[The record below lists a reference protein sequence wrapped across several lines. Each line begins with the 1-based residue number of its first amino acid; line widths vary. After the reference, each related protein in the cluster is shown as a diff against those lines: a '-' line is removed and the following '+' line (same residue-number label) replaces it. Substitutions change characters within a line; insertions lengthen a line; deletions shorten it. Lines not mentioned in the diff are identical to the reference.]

1 MNAKKYI
8 CLAGLIVPLSM
19 QAQVRMVC
27 DFETA
32 DSYKKVGVY
41 DTWADSPF
49 RTGRLNG
56 NAKVVS
62 NHLNGIDALL
72 GRAPN
77 TSSKILGV
85 QRSRFGSNTF
95 GALVELN
102 EPLALKKQTQYVHV
116 MMHSPKASKVM
127 LIGLGSRTDRA
138 QQPKTTEQFWSV
150 PSSQLEA
157 DKWCDIVFPV
167 SGADGINIY
176 SLLVVIDRDSPH
188 AMSEDY
194 AAYIDDIVLSTSSE
208 PFFSST
214 PYPINYETSAKIT
227 HSERYT
233 TGVSFKGSDG
243 KAQSIAVSQQTDKL
257 LYHDKMDE
265 TILAK
270 PGETLTPTVSFSG
283 SWMAGYVYI
292 DKDND
297 GAFNVTYDD
306 SSITDMG
313 DLMSY
318 SLFKGMTSTGVTVA
332 GTQSPSAN
340 APAFTIPEEQ
350 KPGFYR
356 IRYKL
361 DWDNVDPGGNTT
373 AANPITGNGGIIVD
387 ARINIH
393 ADNVNL
399 SRATEENGGGLN
411 GDILLANGDA
421 VTGKTTPFNKAFAIK
436 AVPATGFEFDYV
448 KIRHGYNLEGTDEL
462 YGNKQWEEVTVKAS
476 EFTNGQYTVPASM
489 VDGDLRFVPFFKS
502 VSAISAAEAKDNGIS
517 FHTESGRLIVSAESA
532 QNLSIVDATGNA
544 VFSGKVEGTRT
555 IMLHSG
561 VYVANGKKM
570 LVP

>member
-8 CLAGLIVPLSM
+8 CLAGIMIPMAM
-19 QAQVRMVC
+19 QAQNQTIC

-32 DSYKKVGVY
+32 DSYKKVSVY

-49 RTGRLNG
+49 RTGRLKG
-56 NAKVVS
+56 NAKVVN
-62 NHLNGIDALL
+62 NHLNDTDITL
-72 GRAPN
+72 GYAPN

-95 GALVELN
+95 GALVELK
-102 EPLALKKQTQYVHV
+102 EPLALKKQTQYVHIK
-116 MMHSPKASKVM
+116 MYAPKSSKVM
-127 LIGLGSRTDRA
+127 LIGLGNRTDRTH
-138 QQPKTTEQFWSV
+138 QPKTTEQFWSV
-150 PSSQLEA
+150 PRNQVEA
-157 DKWCDIVFPV
+157 NKWCDIVFPI
-167 SGADGINIY
+167 SGANGINIY
-176 SLLVVIDRDSPH
+176 SLLVVVDRESPH
-188 AMSEDY
+188 ALSADY
-194 AAYIDDIVLSTSSE
+194 AAYIDDIILSTSSD

-214 PYPINYETSAKIT
+214 PYPINYETSTKIT
-227 HSERYT
+227 HAERYT
-233 TGVSFKGSDG
+233 TGITFKGSEG
-243 KAQSIAVSQQTDKL
+243 TQNIAVNQKTDKL
-257 LYHDKMDE
+257 LYHDKMAT

-270 PGETLTPTVSFSG
+270 PGETLTPTANFNG

-292 DKDND
+292 DKGND
-297 GAFNVTYDD
+297 GAFNVTYNDN
-306 SSITDMG
+306 SITDMG

-318 SLFKGMTSTGVTVA
+318 SLFKGKTSTGATVA

-421 VTGKTTPFNKAFAIK
+421 VTGKTTPFNKAFAVK
-436 AVPATGFEFDYV
+436 AVPAPGFEFDYV
-448 KIRHGYNLEGTDEL
+448 KIRHGYNLEGVNEL
-462 YGNKQWEEVTVKAS
+462 YGNKQWEEVRVNAS
-476 EFTNGQYTVPASM
+476 QFTNGEYTIPASM

-502 VSAISAAEAKDNGIS
+502 VTAISGTEAKDNGVS
-517 FHTESGRLIVSAESA
+517 FRTEPGKLIVSTESA
-532 QNLSIVDATGNA
+532 QSLNIVDTAGSA
-544 VFSGKVEGTRT
+544 VFSGTVEGTHT
-555 IMLHSG
+555 IMLHAD
-561 VYVANGKKM
+561 VYVANGKKL

>member
-8 CLAGLIVPLSM
+8 CLAGIMIPMAM
-19 QAQVRMVC
+19 QAQNQTIC

-32 DSYKKVGVY
+32 DSYKKVSVY

-49 RTGRLNG
+49 RTGRLKG
-56 NAKVVS
+56 NAKVVN
-62 NHLNGIDALL
+62 NHLNDTDITL
-72 GRAPN
+72 GYAPN

-95 GALVELN
+95 GALVELK
-102 EPLALKKQTQYVHV
+102 EPLALKKQTQYVHIK
-116 MMHSPKASKVM
+116 MYAPKSSKVM
-127 LIGLGSRTDRA
+127 LIGLGNRTDRTH
-138 QQPKTTEQFWSV
+138 QPKTTEQFWSV
-150 PSSQLEA
+150 PRNQVEA
-157 DKWCDIVFPV
+157 NKWCDIVFPI
-167 SGADGINIY
+167 SGANGINIY
-176 SLLVVIDRDSPH
+176 SLLVVVDRESPH
-188 AMSEDY
+188 ALSADY
-194 AAYIDDIVLSTSSE
+194 AAYIDDIILSTSSD

-214 PYPINYETSAKIT
+214 PYPINYETSTKIT
-227 HSERYT
+227 HAERYT
-233 TGVSFKGSDG
+233 TGITFKGSEG
-243 KAQSIAVSQQTDKL
+243 TQNIAVNQKTDKL
-257 LYHDKMDE
+257 LYHDKMAT

-270 PGETLTPTVSFSG
+270 PGETLTPTANFNG

-292 DKDND
+292 DKGND
-297 GAFNVTYDD
+297 GAFNVTYNDN
-306 SSITDMG
+306 SITDMG

-318 SLFKGMTSTGVTVA
+318 SLFKGKTSTGATVA

-421 VTGKTTPFNKAFAIK
+421 VTGKTTPFNKAFAVK
-436 AVPATGFEFDYV
+436 AVPAPGFEFDYV
-448 KIRHGYNLEGTDEL
+448 KIRHGYNLEGVNEL
-462 YGNKQWEEVTVKAS
+462 YGNKQWEEVRVNAS
-476 EFTNGQYTVPASM
+476 QFTNGEYTIPASM

-502 VSAISAAEAKDNGIS
+502 VTAISGTEAKDNGV
-517 FHTESGRLIVSAESA
+517 FFRTEPGKLIVSTESA
-532 QNLSIVDATGNA
+532 QNLNIVDTAGSA
-544 VFSGKVEGTRT
+544 VFSGTVEGIHT
-555 IMLHSG
+555 IMLHAG
-561 VYVANGKKM
+561 VYVANGKKL

>member
-1 MNAKKYI
+1 MIPMA
-8 CLAGLIVPLSM
+8 M
-19 QAQVRMVC
+19 QAQNQTIC

-32 DSYKKVGVY
+32 DSYKKVSVY

-49 RTGRLNG
+49 RTGRLKG
-56 NAKVVS
+56 NAKVVN
-62 NHLNGIDALL
+62 NHLNDTDITL
-72 GRAPN
+72 GYAPN

-95 GALVELN
+95 GALVELK
-102 EPLALKKQTQYVHV
+102 EPLALKKQTQYVHIK
-116 MMHSPKASKVM
+116 MYAPKSSKVM
-127 LIGLGSRTDRA
+127 LIGLGNRTDRTH
-138 QQPKTTEQFWSV
+138 QPKTTEQFWSV
-150 PSSQLEA
+150 PRNQVEA
-157 DKWCDIVFPV
+157 NKWCDIVFPI
-167 SGADGINIY
+167 SGANGINIY
-176 SLLVVIDRDSPH
+176 SLLVVVDRESPH
-188 AMSEDY
+188 ALSADY
-194 AAYIDDIVLSTSSE
+194 AAYIDDIILSTSSD

-214 PYPINYETSAKIT
+214 PYPINYETSTKIT
-227 HSERYT
+227 HAERYT
-233 TGVSFKGSDG
+233 TGITFKGSEG
-243 KAQSIAVSQQTDKL
+243 TQNIAVNQKTDKL
-257 LYHDKMDE
+257 LYHDKMDK

-270 PGETLTPTVSFSG
+270 PGETLTPSVDFKG

-292 DKDND
+292 DKGND
-297 GAFNVTYDD
+297 GAFNVTYNDN
-306 SSITDMG
+306 SITDMG

-318 SLFKGMTSTGVTVA
+318 SLFKGKTSTGATVA

-421 VTGKTTPFNKAFAIK
+421 VTGKTTPFNKAFAVK
-436 AVPATGFEFDYV
+436 AVPAPGFEFDYV
-448 KIRHGYNLEGTDEL
+448 KIRHGYNLEGVNDL
-462 YGNKQWEEVTVKAS
+462 YGNKQWEEVRVNAS
-476 EFTNGQYTVPASM
+476 QFTNGEYTIPASM

-502 VSAISAAEAKDNGIS
+502 VTAISGTEAKDNGVS
-517 FHTESGRLIVSAESA
+517 FRTELGKLIVSTESA
-532 QNLSIVDATGNA
+532 QSLNIVNTAGSA
-544 VFSGKVEGTRT
+544 VFSGIVEGTHT
-555 IMLHSG
+555 IMLHAG
-561 VYVANGKKM
+561 VYVANGKKL

>member
-8 CLAGLIVPLSM
+8 CLAGIMIPMAM
-19 QAQVRMVC
+19 QAQNQTIC

-32 DSYKKVGVY
+32 DSYKKVSVY

-49 RTGRLNG
+49 RTGRLKG
-56 NAKVVS
+56 NAKVVN
-62 NHLNGIDALL
+62 NHLNDTDITL
-72 GRAPN
+72 GYAPN

-95 GALVELN
+95 GALVELK
-102 EPLALKKQTQYVHV
+102 EPLALKKQTQYVHIK
-116 MMHSPKASKVM
+116 MYAPKSSKVM
-127 LIGLGSRTDRA
+127 LIGLGNRTDRTH
-138 QQPKTTEQFWSV
+138 QPKTTEQFWSV
-150 PSSQLEA
+150 PRNQVEA
-157 DKWCDIVFPV
+157 NKWCDIVFPI
-167 SGADGINIY
+167 SGANGINIY
-176 SLLVVIDRDSPH
+176 SLLVVVDRESPH
-188 AMSEDY
+188 ALSADY
-194 AAYIDDIVLSTSSE
+194 AAYIDDIILSTSSD

-214 PYPINYETSAKIT
+214 PYPINYETSTKIT
-227 HSERYT
+227 HAERYT
-233 TGVSFKGSDG
+233 TGITFKGSEG
-243 KAQSIAVSQQTDKL
+243 TQNIAVNQKTDKL
-257 LYHDKMDE
+257 LYHDKMDK

-270 PGETLTPTVSFSG
+270 PGETLTPSVDFKG

-292 DKDND
+292 DKGND
-297 GAFNVTYDD
+297 GAFNVTYNDN
-306 SSITDMG
+306 SITDMG

-318 SLFKGMTSTGVTVA
+318 SLFKGKTSTGATVA

-421 VTGKTTPFNKAFAIK
+421 VTGKTTPFNKAFAVK
-436 AVPATGFEFDYV
+436 AVPAPGFEFDYV
-448 KIRHGYNLEGTDEL
+448 KIRHGYNLEGANEL
-462 YGNKQWEEVTVKAS
+462 YGNKQWEEVRVNAS
-476 EFTNGQYTVPASM
+476 QFTNGEYTIPASM

-502 VSAISAAEAKDNGIS
+502 VTAISETEAKDNSVS
-517 FHTESGRLIVSAESA
+517 FRTEPGKLIVSTESV
-532 QNLSIVDATGNA
+532 QSLNIVDTAGSA
-544 VFSGKVEGTRT
+544 VFSGIVEGTHT
-555 IMLHSG
+555 IMLHAG
-561 VYVANGKKM
+561 VYVANGKKL

>member
-1 MNAKKYI
+1 MIPMA
-8 CLAGLIVPLSM
+8 M
-19 QAQVRMVC
+19 QAQNQTIC

-32 DSYKKVGVY
+32 DSYKKVSVY

-49 RTGRLNG
+49 RTGRLKG
-56 NAKVVS
+56 NAKVVN
-62 NHLNGIDALL
+62 NHLNDTDITL
-72 GRAPN
+72 GYAPN

-95 GALVELN
+95 GALVELK
-102 EPLALKKQTQYVHV
+102 EPLALKKQTQYVHIK
-116 MMHSPKASKVM
+116 MYAPKSSKVM
-127 LIGLGSRTDRA
+127 LIGLGNRTDRTH
-138 QQPKTTEQFWSV
+138 QPKTTEQFWSV
-150 PSSQLEA
+150 PRNQVEA
-157 DKWCDIVFPV
+157 NKWCDIVFPI
-167 SGADGINIY
+167 SGANGINIY
-176 SLLVVIDRDSPH
+176 SLLVVVDRESPH
-188 AMSEDY
+188 ALSADY
-194 AAYIDDIVLSTSSE
+194 AAYIDDIILSTSSD

-214 PYPINYETSAKIT
+214 PYPINYETSTKIT
-227 HSERYT
+227 HAERYT
-233 TGVSFKGSDG
+233 TGITFKGSEG
-243 KAQSIAVSQQTDKL
+243 TQNIAVNQKTDKL
-257 LYHDKMDE
+257 LYHDKMDK

-270 PGETLTPTVSFSG
+270 PGETLTPSVDFKG

-292 DKDND
+292 DKGND
-297 GAFNVTYDD
+297 GAFNVTYNDN
-306 SSITDMG
+306 SITDMG

-318 SLFKGMTSTGVTVA
+318 SLFKGKTSTGATVS

-421 VTGKTTPFNKAFAIK
+421 VTGKTTPFNKAFAVK
-436 AVPATGFEFDYV
+436 AVPAPGFEFDYV
-448 KIRHGYNLEGTDEL
+448 KIRHGYNLEGANEL
-462 YGNKQWEEVTVKAS
+462 YGNKQWEEVRVNAS
-476 EFTNGQYTVPASM
+476 QFTNGEYTIPASM

-502 VSAISAAEAKDNGIS
+502 VTAISGTEAKDNGVS
-517 FHTESGRLIVSAESA
+517 FRTEPGKLIVSTESA
-532 QNLSIVDATGNA
+532 QSLNIVDTAGSA
-544 VFSGKVEGTRT
+544 VFSGIVEGTHT
-555 IMLHSG
+555 IMLHAG
-561 VYVANGKKM
+561 VYVANGKKL

>member
-8 CLAGLIVPLSM
+8 CLAGIMIPMAM
-19 QAQVRMVC
+19 QAQNQTIC

-32 DSYKKVGVY
+32 DSYKKVSVY

-49 RTGRLNG
+49 RTGRLKG
-56 NAKVVS
+56 NAKVVN
-62 NHLNGIDALL
+62 NHLNDTDITL
-72 GRAPN
+72 GYAPN

-95 GALVELN
+95 GALVELK
-102 EPLALKKQTQYVHV
+102 EPLALKKQTQYVHIK
-116 MMHSPKASKVM
+116 MYAPKSSKVM
-127 LIGLGSRTDRA
+127 LIGLGNRTDRTH
-138 QQPKTTEQFWSV
+138 QPKTTEQFWSV
-150 PSSQLEA
+150 PRNQVEA
-157 DKWCDIVFPV
+157 NKWCDIVFPI
-167 SGADGINIY
+167 SGANGINIY
-176 SLLVVIDRDSPH
+176 SLLVVVDRESPH
-188 AMSEDY
+188 ALSADY
-194 AAYIDDIVLSTSSE
+194 AAYIDDIILSTSSD

-214 PYPINYETSAKIT
+214 PYPINYETSTKIT
-227 HSERYT
+227 HAERYT
-233 TGVSFKGSDG
+233 TGITFKGSEG
-243 KAQSIAVSQQTDKL
+243 TQNIAVNQKTDKL
-257 LYHDKMDE
+257 LYHDKMAT

-270 PGETLTPTVSFSG
+270 PGETLTPTANFNG

-292 DKDND
+292 DKGND

-306 SSITDMG
+306 NSITDMG

-318 SLFKGMTSTGVTVA
+318 SLFKGKTSTGATVA

-421 VTGKTTPFNKAFAIK
+421 VTGKTTPFNKAFAVK
-436 AVPATGFEFDYV
+436 AVPAPGFEFDYV
-448 KIRHGYNLEGTDEL
+448 KIRHGYNLEGANEL
-462 YGNKQWEEVTVKAS
+462 YGNKQWEEVRVNAS
-476 EFTNGQYTVPASM
+476 QFTNGEYTIPASM

-502 VSAISAAEAKDNGIS
+502 VTAISGTEAKDNGVS
-517 FHTESGRLIVSAESA
+517 FRTEPGKLIVSTESA
-532 QNLSIVDATGNA
+532 QSLNIVDTAGSA
-544 VFSGKVEGTRT
+544 VFSGIVEGTHT
-555 IMLHSG
+555 IMLHAG
-561 VYVANGKKM
+561 VYVANGKKL

>member
-8 CLAGLIVPLSM
+8 CLAGIMIPMAM
-19 QAQVRMVC
+19 QAQNQTIC

-32 DSYKKVGVY
+32 DSYKKVSVY

-49 RTGRLNG
+49 RTSRLKG
-56 NAKVVS
+56 NAKVVN
-62 NHLNGIDALL
+62 NHLNDTDITL
-72 GRAPN
+72 GYAPN

-95 GALVELN
+95 GALVELK
-102 EPLALKKQTQYVHV
+102 EPLALKKQTQYVHIK
-116 MMHSPKASKVM
+116 MYAPKSSKVM
-127 LIGLGSRTDRA
+127 LIGLGNRTDRTH
-138 QQPKTTEQFWSV
+138 QPKTTEQFWSV
-150 PSSQLEA
+150 PRNQVEA
-157 DKWCDIVFPV
+157 NKWCDIVFPI
-167 SGADGINIY
+167 SGANGINIY
-176 SLLVVIDRDSPH
+176 SLLVVVDRESPH
-188 AMSEDY
+188 ALSADY
-194 AAYIDDIVLSTSSE
+194 AAYIDDIILSTSSD

-214 PYPINYETSAKIT
+214 PYPINYETSTKIT
-227 HSERYT
+227 HAERYT
-233 TGVSFKGSDG
+233 TGITFKGSEG
-243 KAQSIAVSQQTDKL
+243 TQNIAVNQKTDKL
-257 LYHDKMDE
+257 LYHDKMAT

-270 PGETLTPTVSFSG
+270 PGETLTPTANFNG

-292 DKDND
+292 DKGND
-297 GAFNVTYDD
+297 GAFNVTYNDN
-306 SSITDMG
+306 SITDMG

-318 SLFKGMTSTGVTVA
+318 SLFKGKTSTGATVA

-421 VTGKTTPFNKAFAIK
+421 VTGKTTPFNKAFAVK
-436 AVPATGFEFDYV
+436 AVPAPGFEFDYV
-448 KIRHGYNLEGTDEL
+448 KIRHGYNLEGVNEL
-462 YGNKQWEEVTVKAS
+462 YGNKQWEEVRVNAS
-476 EFTNGQYTVPASM
+476 QFTNGEYTIPASM

-502 VSAISAAEAKDNGIS
+502 VTAISGTEAKDNGVS
-517 FHTESGRLIVSAESA
+517 FRTEPGKLIVSTESA
-532 QNLSIVDATGNA
+532 QSLNIVDTAGSA
-544 VFSGKVEGTRT
+544 VFSGIVEGTHT
-555 IMLHSG
+555 IMLHAG
-561 VYVANGKKM
+561 VYVANGKKL

>member
-1 MNAKKYI
+1 MIPMA
-8 CLAGLIVPLSM
+8 M
-19 QAQVRMVC
+19 QAQNQTIC

-32 DSYKKVGVY
+32 DSYKKVSVY

-49 RTGRLNG
+49 RTGRLKG
-56 NAKVVS
+56 NAKVVN
-62 NHLNGIDALL
+62 NHLNDTDITL
-72 GRAPN
+72 GYAPN

-95 GALVELN
+95 GALVELK
-102 EPLALKKQTQYVHV
+102 EPLALKKQTQYVHIK
-116 MMHSPKASKVM
+116 MYAPKSSKVM
-127 LIGLGSRTDRA
+127 LIGLGNRTDRTH
-138 QQPKTTEQFWSV
+138 QPKTTEQFWSV
-150 PSSQLEA
+150 PRNQVEA
-157 DKWCDIVFPV
+157 NKWCDIVFPI
-167 SGADGINIY
+167 SGANGINIY
-176 SLLVVIDRDSPH
+176 SLLVVVDRESPH
-188 AMSEDY
+188 ALSADY
-194 AAYIDDIVLSTSSE
+194 AAYIDDIILSTSSD

-214 PYPINYETSAKIT
+214 PYPINYETSTKIT
-227 HSERYT
+227 HAERYT
-233 TGVSFKGSDG
+233 TGITFKGSEG
-243 KAQSIAVSQQTDKL
+243 TQNIAVNQKTDKL
-257 LYHDKMDE
+257 LYHDKMAT

-270 PGETLTPTVSFSG
+270 PGETLTPTANFNG

-292 DKDND
+292 DKGND

-306 SSITDMG
+306 NRITDMG

-318 SLFKGMTSTGVTVA
+318 SLFKGKTSTGATVA

-421 VTGKTTPFNKAFAIK
+421 VTGKTTPFNKAFAVK
-436 AVPATGFEFDYV
+436 AVPAPGFEFDYV
-448 KIRHGYNLEGTDEL
+448 KIRHGYNLEGANEL
-462 YGNKQWEEVTVKAS
+462 YGNKQWEEVRVNAS
-476 EFTNGQYTVPASM
+476 QFTNGEYTIPASM

-502 VSAISAAEAKDNGIS
+502 VTAISGTEAKDNGVS
-517 FHTESGRLIVSAESA
+517 FRTEPGKLIVSTESV
-532 QNLSIVDATGNA
+532 QSLNIVDTAGSA
-544 VFSGKVEGTRT
+544 VFSGIVEGTHT
-555 IMLHSG
+555 IMLHAG
-561 VYVANGKKM
+561 VYVANGKKL

>member
-8 CLAGLIVPLSM
+8 CLAGIMIPMAM
-19 QAQVRMVC
+19 QAQNQTIC

-32 DSYKKVGVY
+32 DSYKKVSVY

-49 RTGRLNG
+49 RTGRLKG
-56 NAKVVS
+56 NAKVVN
-62 NHLNGIDALL
+62 NHLNDTDITL
-72 GRAPN
+72 GYAPN

-95 GALVELN
+95 GALVELK
-102 EPLALKKQTQYVHV
+102 EPLALKKQTQYVHIK
-116 MMHSPKASKVM
+116 MYAPKSSKVM
-127 LIGLGSRTDRA
+127 LIGLGNRTDRTH
-138 QQPKTTEQFWSV
+138 QPKTTEQFWSV
-150 PSSQLEA
+150 PRNQVEA
-157 DKWCDIVFPV
+157 NKWCDIVFPI
-167 SGADGINIY
+167 SGANGINIY
-176 SLLVVIDRDSPH
+176 SLLVVVDRESPH
-188 AMSEDY
+188 ALSTDY
-194 AAYIDDIVLSTSSE
+194 AAYIDDIILSTSSD

-214 PYPINYETSAKIT
+214 PYPINYETSTKIT
-227 HSERYT
+227 HAERYT
-233 TGVSFKGSDG
+233 TGITFKGSEG
-243 KAQSIAVSQQTDKL
+243 TQNIAVNQKTDKL
-257 LYHDKMDE
+257 LYHDKMDK

-270 PGETLTPTVSFSG
+270 PGETLTPSVDFKG

-292 DKDND
+292 DKGND
-297 GAFNVTYDD
+297 GAFNVTYNDN
-306 SSITDMG
+306 SITDMG

-318 SLFKGMTSTGVTVA
+318 SLFKGKTSTGATVA

-421 VTGKTTPFNKAFAIK
+421 VTGKTTPFNKAFAVK
-436 AVPATGFEFDYV
+436 AVPAPGFEFDYV
-448 KIRHGYNLEGTDEL
+448 KIRHGYNLEGANEL
-462 YGNKQWEEVTVKAS
+462 YGNKQWEEVRVNAS
-476 EFTNGQYTVPASM
+476 QFTNGEYTIPASM

-502 VSAISAAEAKDNGIS
+502 VTAISGTEAKDNGVS
-517 FHTESGRLIVSAESA
+517 FRTEPGKLIVSTESA
-532 QNLSIVDATGNA
+532 QSLNIVDTAGSA
-544 VFSGKVEGTRT
+544 VFSGIVEGTHT
-555 IMLHSG
+555 IMLHAG
-561 VYVANGKKM
+561 VYVANGKKL

>member
-1 MNAKKYI
+1 MIPMA
-8 CLAGLIVPLSM
+8 M
-19 QAQVRMVC
+19 QAQNQTIC

-32 DSYKKVGVY
+32 DSYKKVSVY

-49 RTGRLNG
+49 RTGRLKG
-56 NAKVVS
+56 NAKVVN
-62 NHLNGIDALL
+62 NHLNDTDITL
-72 GRAPN
+72 GYAPN

-95 GALVELN
+95 GALVELK
-102 EPLALKKQTQYVHV
+102 EPLALKKQTQYVHIK
-116 MMHSPKASKVM
+116 MYAPKSSKVM
-127 LIGLGSRTDRA
+127 LIGLGNRTDRTH
-138 QQPKTTEQFWSV
+138 QPKTTEQFWSV
-150 PSSQLEA
+150 PRNQVEA
-157 DKWCDIVFPV
+157 NKWCDIVFPI
-167 SGADGINIY
+167 SGANGINIY
-176 SLLVVIDRDSPH
+176 SLLVVVDRESPH
-188 AMSEDY
+188 ALSADY
-194 AAYIDDIVLSTSSE
+194 AAYIDDIILSTSSD

-214 PYPINYETSAKIT
+214 PYPINYETSTKIT
-227 HSERYT
+227 HAERYT
-233 TGVSFKGSDG
+233 TGITFKGSEG
-243 KAQSIAVSQQTDKL
+243 TQNIAVNQKTDKL
-257 LYHDKMDE
+257 LYHDKMDK

-270 PGETLTPTVSFSG
+270 PGETLTPSVDFKG

-292 DKDND
+292 DKGND
-297 GAFNVTYDD
+297 GAFNVTYNDN
-306 SSITDMG
+306 SITDMG

-318 SLFKGMTSTGVTVA
+318 SLFKGKTSTGATVA

-421 VTGKTTPFNKAFAIK
+421 VTGKTTPFNKAFAVK
-436 AVPATGFEFDYV
+436 AVPAPGFEFDYV
-448 KIRHGYNLEGTDEL
+448 KIRHGYNLEGVNEL
-462 YGNKQWEEVTVKAS
+462 YGNKQWEEVRVNAS
-476 EFTNGQYTVPASM
+476 QFTNGEYTIPASM

-502 VSAISAAEAKDNGIS
+502 VTAISGTEAKDNGVS
-517 FHTESGRLIVSAESA
+517 FRTELGKLIVSTESA
-532 QNLSIVDATGNA
+532 QSLNIVNTAGSA
-544 VFSGKVEGTRT
+544 VFSGIVEGTHT
-555 IMLHSG
+555 IMLHAG
-561 VYVANGKKM
+561 VYVANGKKL

>member
-8 CLAGLIVPLSM
+8 CLAGIMIPMAM
-19 QAQVRMVC
+19 QAQNQTIC

-32 DSYKKVGVY
+32 DSYKKVSVY

-49 RTGRLNG
+49 RTGRLKG
-56 NAKVVS
+56 NAKVVN
-62 NHLNGIDALL
+62 NHLNDTDITL
-72 GRAPN
+72 GYAPN

-95 GALVELN
+95 GALVELK
-102 EPLALKKQTQYVHV
+102 EPMALKKQTQYVHIK
-116 MMHSPKASKVM
+116 MHAPKSSKVM
-127 LIGLGSRTDRA
+127 LIGLGNRTDRPH
-138 QQPKTTEQFWSV
+138 QPKTTEQFWSV
-150 PSSQLEA
+150 PRNQVEA
-157 DKWCDIVFPV
+157 NKWCDIVFPI
-167 SGADGINIY
+167 SGANGINIY
-176 SLLVVIDRDSPH
+176 SLLVVVDRESPH
-188 AMSEDY
+188 ALSADY
-194 AAYIDDIVLSTSSE
+194 AAYIDDIILSTSSD

-214 PYPINYETSAKIT
+214 PYPINYETSTKIT
-227 HSERYT
+227 HAERYT
-233 TGVSFKGSDG
+233 TGITFKGSEG
-243 KAQSIAVSQQTDKL
+243 TQNIAVNQKTDKL
-257 LYHDKMDE
+257 LYHDKMDK

-270 PGETLTPTVSFSG
+270 PGETLTPSVDFKG

-292 DKDND
+292 DKGND
-297 GAFNVTYDD
+297 GAFNVTYNDN
-306 SSITDMG
+306 SITDMG

-318 SLFKGMTSTGVTVA
+318 SLFKGKTSTGATVA

-421 VTGKTTPFNKAFAIK
+421 VTGKTTPFNKAFAVK
-436 AVPATGFEFDYV
+436 AVPAPGFEFDYV
-448 KIRHGYNLEGTDEL
+448 KIRHGYNLEGANEL
-462 YGNKQWEEVTVKAS
+462 YGNKQWEEVRVNAS
-476 EFTNGQYTVPASM
+476 QFTNGEYTIPASM

-502 VSAISAAEAKDNGIS
+502 VTAISGTEAKDNGVS
-517 FHTESGRLIVSAESA
+517 FRTEPGKLIVSTESV
-532 QNLSIVDATGNA
+532 QSLNIVDTAGSA
-544 VFSGKVEGTRT
+544 VFSGIVEGTHT
-555 IMLHSG
+555 IMLHAG
-561 VYVANGKKM
+561 VYVANGKKL

>member
-8 CLAGLIVPLSM
+8 CLAGIMIPMAM
-19 QAQVRMVC
+19 QAQNQTIC

-32 DSYKKVGVY
+32 DSYKKVSVY

-49 RTGRLNG
+49 RTGRLKG
-56 NAKVVS
+56 NAKVVN
-62 NHLNGIDALL
+62 NHLNDTDITL
-72 GRAPN
+72 GYAPN

-95 GALVELN
+95 GALVELK
-102 EPLALKKQTQYVHV
+102 EPLALKKQTQYVHIK
-116 MMHSPKASKVM
+116 MYAPKSSKVM
-127 LIGLGSRTDRA
+127 LIGLGNRTDRTH
-138 QQPKTTEQFWSV
+138 QPKTTEQFWSV
-150 PSSQLEA
+150 PRNQVEA
-157 DKWCDIVFPV
+157 NKWCDIVFPI
-167 SGADGINIY
+167 SGANGINIY
-176 SLLVVIDRDSPH
+176 SLLVVVDRESPH
-188 AMSEDY
+188 ALSADY
-194 AAYIDDIVLSTSSE
+194 AAYIDDIILSTSSD

-214 PYPINYETSAKIT
+214 PYPINYETSTKIT
-227 HSERYT
+227 HAERYT
-233 TGVSFKGSDG
+233 TSITFKGSEG
-243 KAQSIAVSQQTDKL
+243 TQNIAVNQKTDKL
-257 LYHDKMDE
+257 LYHDKMAT

-270 PGETLTPTVSFSG
+270 PGETLTPTANFNG

-292 DKDND
+292 DKGND

-306 SSITDMG
+306 NSITDMG

-318 SLFKGMTSTGVTVA
+318 SLFKGKTSTGATVA

-421 VTGKTTPFNKAFAIK
+421 VTGKTTPFNKAFAVK
-436 AVPATGFEFDYV
+436 AVPAPGFEFDYV
-448 KIRHGYNLEGTDEL
+448 KIRHGYNLEGANEL
-462 YGNKQWEEVTVKAS
+462 YGN
-476 EFTNGQYTVPASM
+476 
-489 VDGDLRFVPFFKS
+489 
-502 VSAISAAEAKDNGIS
+502 
-517 FHTESGRLIVSAESA
+517 
-532 QNLSIVDATGNA
+532 
-544 VFSGKVEGTRT
+544 
-555 IMLHSG
+555 
-561 VYVANGKKM
+561 
-570 LVP
+570 

>member
-1 MNAKKYI
+1 MIPMA
-8 CLAGLIVPLSM
+8 M
-19 QAQVRMVC
+19 QAQNQTIC

-32 DSYKKVGVY
+32 DSYKKVSVY

-49 RTGRLNG
+49 RTGRLKG
-56 NAKVVS
+56 NAKVVN
-62 NHLNGIDALL
+62 NHLNDTDITL
-72 GRAPN
+72 GYAPN

-95 GALVELN
+95 GALVELK
-102 EPLALKKQTQYVHV
+102 EPLALKKQTQYVHIK
-116 MMHSPKASKVM
+116 MYAPKSSKVM
-127 LIGLGSRTDRA
+127 LIGLGNRTDRTH
-138 QQPKTTEQFWSV
+138 QPKTTEQFWSV
-150 PSSQLEA
+150 PRNQVEA
-157 DKWCDIVFPV
+157 NKWCDIVFPI
-167 SGADGINIY
+167 SGANGINIY
-176 SLLVVIDRDSPH
+176 SLLVVVDRESPH
-188 AMSEDY
+188 ALSADY
-194 AAYIDDIVLSTSSE
+194 AAYIDDIILSTSSD

-214 PYPINYETSAKIT
+214 PYPINYETSTKIT
-227 HSERYT
+227 HAERYT
-233 TGVSFKGSDG
+233 TGITFKGSEG
-243 KAQSIAVSQQTDKL
+243 TQNIAVNQKTDKL
-257 LYHDKMDE
+257 LYHDKMAT

-270 PGETLTPTVSFSG
+270 PGETLTPTANFNG

-292 DKDND
+292 DKGND
-297 GAFNVTYDD
+297 GAFNVTYNDN
-306 SSITDMG
+306 SITDMG

-318 SLFKGMTSTGVTVA
+318 SLFKGKTSTGATVA

-421 VTGKTTPFNKAFAIK
+421 VTGKTTPFNKAFAVK
-436 AVPATGFEFDYV
+436 AVPAPGFEFDYV
-448 KIRHGYNLEGTDEL
+448 KIRHGYNLEGANEL
-462 YGNKQWEEVTVKAS
+462 YGNKQWEEVRVNAS
-476 EFTNGQYTVPASM
+476 QFTNGEYTIPASM

-502 VSAISAAEAKDNGIS
+502 VTAISETEAKDNGVS
-517 FHTESGRLIVSAESA
+517 FRTEPGKLIVSTESA
-532 QNLSIVDATGNA
+532 QSLNIVDTAGSA
-544 VFSGKVEGTRT
+544 VFSGIVEGTHT
-555 IMLHSG
+555 IMLHAG
-561 VYVANGKKM
+561 VYVANGKKL

>member
-8 CLAGLIVPLSM
+8 CLAGIMIPMAM
-19 QAQVRMVC
+19 QAQNQTIC

-32 DSYKKVGVY
+32 DSYKKVSVY

-49 RTGRLNG
+49 RTGRLKG
-56 NAKVVS
+56 NAKVVN
-62 NHLNGIDALL
+62 NHLNDTDITL
-72 GRAPN
+72 GYAPN

-95 GALVELN
+95 GALVELK
-102 EPLALKKQTQYVHV
+102 EPLALKKQTQYVHIK
-116 MMHSPKASKVM
+116 MYAPKSSKVM
-127 LIGLGSRTDRA
+127 LIGLGNRTDRTH
-138 QQPKTTEQFWSV
+138 QPKTTEQFWSV
-150 PSSQLEA
+150 PRNQVEA
-157 DKWCDIVFPV
+157 NKWCDIVFPI
-167 SGADGINIY
+167 SGANGINIY
-176 SLLVVIDRDSPH
+176 SLLVVVDRESPH
-188 AMSEDY
+188 ALSADY
-194 AAYIDDIVLSTSSE
+194 AAYIDDIILSTSSD

-214 PYPINYETSAKIT
+214 PYPINYETSTKIT
-227 HSERYT
+227 HAERYT
-233 TGVSFKGSDG
+233 TGITFKGSEG
-243 KAQSIAVSQQTDKL
+243 TQNIAVNQKTDKL
-257 LYHDKMDE
+257 LYHDKMAT

-270 PGETLTPTVSFSG
+270 PGETLTPTANFNG

-292 DKDND
+292 DKGND
-297 GAFNVTYDD
+297 GAFNVTYNDN
-306 SSITDMG
+306 SITDMG

-318 SLFKGMTSTGVTVA
+318 SLFKGKTSTGATVA

-421 VTGKTTPFNKAFAIK
+421 VTGKTTPFNKAFAVK
-436 AVPATGFEFDYV
+436 AVPAPGFEFDYV
-448 KIRHGYNLEGTDEL
+448 KIRHGYNLEGANEL
-462 YGNKQWEEVTVKAS
+462 YGNKQWEEVRVNAS
-476 EFTNGQYTVPASM
+476 QFTNGEYTIPASM

-502 VSAISAAEAKDNGIS
+502 VTAISGTEAKDNGVS
-517 FHTESGRLIVSAESA
+517 FRTEPGKLIVSTESA
-532 QNLSIVDATGNA
+532 QSLNIVDTAGSA
-544 VFSGKVEGTRT
+544 VFSGIVEGTHT
-555 IMLHSG
+555 IMLHAG
-561 VYVANGKKM
+561 VYVANGKKL

>member
-8 CLAGLIVPLSM
+8 CLAGIMIPMAM
-19 QAQVRMVC
+19 QAQNQTIC

-32 DSYKKVGVY
+32 DSYKKVSVY

-49 RTGRLNG
+49 RTGRLKG
-56 NAKVVS
+56 NAKVVN
-62 NHLNGIDALL
+62 NHLNDTDITL
-72 GRAPN
+72 GYAPN

-95 GALVELN
+95 GALVELK
-102 EPLALKKQTQYVHV
+102 EPLALKKQTQYVHIK
-116 MMHSPKASKVM
+116 MYAPKSSKVM
-127 LIGLGSRTDRA
+127 LIGLGNRTDRTH
-138 QQPKTTEQFWSV
+138 QPKTTEQFWSV
-150 PSSQLEA
+150 PRNQVEA
-157 DKWCDIVFPV
+157 NKWCDIVFPI
-167 SGADGINIY
+167 SGANGINIY
-176 SLLVVIDRDSPH
+176 SLLVVVDRESPH
-188 AMSEDY
+188 ALSADY
-194 AAYIDDIVLSTSSE
+194 AAYIDDIILSTSSD

-214 PYPINYETSAKIT
+214 PYPINYETSTKIT
-227 HSERYT
+227 HAERYT
-233 TGVSFKGSDG
+233 TGITFKGSEG
-243 KAQSIAVSQQTDKL
+243 TQNIAVNQKTDKL
-257 LYHDKMDE
+257 LYHDKMAT

-270 PGETLTPTVSFSG
+270 PGETLTPTANFNG

-292 DKDND
+292 DKGND
-297 GAFNVTYDD
+297 GAFNVTYNDN
-306 SSITDMG
+306 SITDMG

-318 SLFKGMTSTGVTVA
+318 SLFKGKTSTGATVA

-421 VTGKTTPFNKAFAIK
+421 VTGKTTPFNKAFAVK
-436 AVPATGFEFDYV
+436 AVPAPGFEFDYV
-448 KIRHGYNLEGTDEL
+448 KIRHGYNLEGANEL
-462 YGNKQWEEVTVKAS
+462 YGNKQWEEVRVNAS
-476 EFTNGQYTVPASM
+476 QFTNGEYTIPASM

-502 VSAISAAEAKDNGIS
+502 VTAISETEAKDNGVS
-517 FHTESGRLIVSAESA
+517 FRTEPGKLIVSTESA
-532 QNLSIVDATGNA
+532 QSLNIVDTAGSA
-544 VFSGKVEGTRT
+544 VFSGIVEGTHT
-555 IMLHSG
+555 IMLHAG
-561 VYVANGKKM
+561 VYVANGKKL

>member
-8 CLAGLIVPLSM
+8 CLAGIMIPMAM
-19 QAQVRMVC
+19 QAQNQTIC

-32 DSYKKVGVY
+32 DSYKKVSVY

-49 RTGRLNG
+49 RTGRLKG
-56 NAKVVS
+56 NAKVVN
-62 NHLNGIDALL
+62 NHLNDTDITL
-72 GRAPN
+72 GYAPN

-95 GALVELN
+95 GALVELK
-102 EPLALKKQTQYVHV
+102 EPLALKKQTQYVHIK
-116 MMHSPKASKVM
+116 MYAPKSSKVM
-127 LIGLGSRTDRA
+127 LIGLGNRTDRTH
-138 QQPKTTEQFWSV
+138 QPKTTEQFWSV
-150 PSSQLEA
+150 PRNQVEA
-157 DKWCDIVFPV
+157 NKWCDIVFPI
-167 SGADGINIY
+167 SGANGINIY
-176 SLLVVIDRDSPH
+176 SLLVVVDRESPH
-188 AMSEDY
+188 ALSADY
-194 AAYIDDIVLSTSSE
+194 AAYIDDIILSTSSD

-214 PYPINYETSAKIT
+214 PYPINYETSTKIT
-227 HSERYT
+227 HAERYT
-233 TGVSFKGSDG
+233 TGITFKGSEG
-243 KAQSIAVSQQTDKL
+243 TQNIAVNQKTDKL
-257 LYHDKMDE
+257 LYHDKMDK

-270 PGETLTPTVSFSG
+270 PGETLTPSVDFKG

-292 DKDND
+292 DKGND
-297 GAFNVTYDD
+297 GAFNVTYNDN
-306 SSITDMG
+306 SITDMG

-318 SLFKGMTSTGVTVA
+318 SLFKGKTSTGATVA

-421 VTGKTTPFNKAFAIK
+421 VTGKTTPFNKAFAVK
-436 AVPATGFEFDYV
+436 AVPAPGFEFDYV
-448 KIRHGYNLEGTDEL
+448 KIRHGYNLEGVNEL
-462 YGNKQWEEVTVKAS
+462 YGNKQWEEVRVNAS
-476 EFTNGQYTVPASM
+476 QFTNGEYTIPASM

-502 VSAISAAEAKDNGIS
+502 VTAISGTEAKDNGVS
-517 FHTESGRLIVSAESA
+517 FRTELGKLIVSTESA
-532 QNLSIVDATGNA
+532 QSLNIVNTAGSA
-544 VFSGKVEGTRT
+544 VFSGIVEGTHT
-555 IMLHSG
+555 IMLHAG
-561 VYVANGKKM
+561 VYVANGKKL

>member
-8 CLAGLIVPLSM
+8 CLAGIMIPMAM
-19 QAQVRMVC
+19 QAQNQTIC

-32 DSYKKVGVY
+32 DSYKKVSVY

-49 RTGRLNG
+49 RTGRLKG
-56 NAKVVS
+56 NAKVVN
-62 NHLNGIDALL
+62 NHLNDTDITL
-72 GRAPN
+72 GYAPN

-95 GALVELN
+95 GALVELK
-102 EPLALKKQTQYVHV
+102 EPLALKKQTQYVHIK
-116 MMHSPKASKVM
+116 MYAPKSSKVM
-127 LIGLGSRTDRA
+127 LIGLGNRTDRTH
-138 QQPKTTEQFWSV
+138 QPKTTEQFWSV
-150 PSSQLEA
+150 PRNQVEA
-157 DKWCDIVFPV
+157 NKWCDIVFPI
-167 SGADGINIY
+167 SGANGINIY
-176 SLLVVIDRDSPH
+176 SLLVVVDRESPH
-188 AMSEDY
+188 ALSADY
-194 AAYIDDIVLSTSSE
+194 AAYIDDIILSTSSD

-214 PYPINYETSAKIT
+214 PYPINYETSTKIT
-227 HSERYT
+227 HAERYT
-233 TGVSFKGSDG
+233 TGITFKGSEG
-243 KAQSIAVSQQTDKL
+243 TQNIAVNQKTDKL
-257 LYHDKMDE
+257 LYHDKMDK

-270 PGETLTPTVSFSG
+270 PGETLTPSVDFKG

-292 DKDND
+292 DKGND
-297 GAFNVTYDD
+297 GAFNVTYNDN
-306 SSITDMG
+306 SITDMG

-318 SLFKGMTSTGVTVA
+318 SLFKGKTSTDATVA

-421 VTGKTTPFNKAFAIK
+421 VTGKTTPFNKAFAVK
-436 AVPATGFEFDYV
+436 AVPAPGFEFDYV
-448 KIRHGYNLEGTDEL
+448 KIRHGYNLEGANEL
-462 YGNKQWEEVTVKAS
+462 YGNKQWEEVRVNAS
-476 EFTNGQYTVPASM
+476 QFTNGEYTIPASM

-502 VSAISAAEAKDNGIS
+502 VTAISGTEAKDNGVS
-517 FHTESGRLIVSAESA
+517 FRTEPGKLIVSTESA
-532 QNLSIVDATGNA
+532 QSLNIVDTAGNA
-544 VFSGKVEGTRT
+544 VFSGTVEGTHT
-555 IMLHSG
+555 IMLHAG
-561 VYVANGKKM
+561 VYVANGKKL

>member
-1 MNAKKYI
+1 MIPMA
-8 CLAGLIVPLSM
+8 M
-19 QAQVRMVC
+19 QAQNQTIC

-32 DSYKKVGVY
+32 DSYKKVSVY

-49 RTGRLNG
+49 RTGRLKG
-56 NAKVVS
+56 NAKVVN
-62 NHLNGIDALL
+62 NHLNDTDITL
-72 GRAPN
+72 GYAPN

-95 GALVELN
+95 GALVELK
-102 EPLALKKQTQYVHV
+102 EPMTLKKQTQYVHIK
-116 MMHSPKASKVM
+116 MHAPKSSKVM
-127 LIGLGSRTDRA
+127 LIGLGNRTDRPH
-138 QQPKTTEQFWSV
+138 QPKTTEQFWSV
-150 PSSQLEA
+150 PRNQVEA
-157 DKWCDIVFPV
+157 NKWCDIVFPI
-167 SGADGINIY
+167 SGANGINIY
-176 SLLVVIDRDSPH
+176 SLLVVVDRESPH
-188 AMSEDY
+188 ALSADY
-194 AAYIDDIVLSTSSE
+194 AAYIDDIILSTSSD

-214 PYPINYETSAKIT
+214 PYPINYETSTKIT
-227 HSERYT
+227 HAERYT
-233 TGVSFKGSDG
+233 TGITFKGSEG
-243 KAQSIAVSQQTDKL
+243 TQNIAVNQKTDKL
-257 LYHDKMDE
+257 LYHDKMDK

-270 PGETLTPTVSFSG
+270 PGETLTPSVDFKG

-292 DKDND
+292 DKGND
-297 GAFNVTYDD
+297 GAFNVTYNDN
-306 SSITDMG
+306 SITDMG

-318 SLFKGMTSTGVTVA
+318 SLFKGKTSTGATVA

-421 VTGKTTPFNKAFAIK
+421 VTGKTTPFNKAFAVK
-436 AVPATGFEFDYV
+436 AVPAPGFEFDYV
-448 KIRHGYNLEGTDEL
+448 KIRHGYNLEGANEL
-462 YGNKQWEEVTVKAS
+462 YGNKQWEEVRVNAS
-476 EFTNGQYTVPASM
+476 QFTNGEYTIPASM

-502 VSAISAAEAKDNGIS
+502 VTAISGTEAKDNGVS
-517 FHTESGRLIVSAESA
+517 FRTEPGKLIVSTESV
-532 QNLSIVDATGNA
+532 QSLNIVDTAGSA
-544 VFSGKVEGTRT
+544 VFSGIVEGTHT
-555 IMLHSG
+555 IMLHAG
-561 VYVANGKKM
+561 VYVANGKKL

>member
-8 CLAGLIVPLSM
+8 CLAGIMIPMAM
-19 QAQVRMVC
+19 QAQNQTIC

-32 DSYKKVGVY
+32 DSYKKVSVY

-49 RTGRLNG
+49 RTGRLKG
-56 NAKVVS
+56 NAKVVN
-62 NHLNGIDALL
+62 NHLNDTDITL
-72 GRAPN
+72 GYAPN

-95 GALVELN
+95 GALVELK
-102 EPLALKKQTQYVHV
+102 EPLALKKQTQYVHIK
-116 MMHSPKASKVM
+116 MYAPKSSKVM
-127 LIGLGSRTDRA
+127 LIGLGNRTDRTH
-138 QQPKTTEQFWSV
+138 QPKTTEQFWSV
-150 PSSQLEA
+150 PRNQVEA
-157 DKWCDIVFPV
+157 NKWCDIVFPI
-167 SGADGINIY
+167 SGANGINIY
-176 SLLVVIDRDSPH
+176 SLLVVVDRESPH
-188 AMSEDY
+188 ALSADY
-194 AAYIDDIVLSTSSE
+194 AAYIDDIILSTSSD

-214 PYPINYETSAKIT
+214 PYPINYETSTKIT
-227 HSERYT
+227 HAERYT
-233 TGVSFKGSDG
+233 TGITFKGSEG
-243 KAQSIAVSQQTDKL
+243 TQNIAVNQKTDKL
-257 LYHDKMDE
+257 LYHDKMAT

-270 PGETLTPTVSFSG
+270 PGETLTPTANFNG

-292 DKDND
+292 DKGND

-306 SSITDMG
+306 NRITDMG

-318 SLFKGMTSTGVTVA
+318 SLFKGKTSTGATVA

-421 VTGKTTPFNKAFAIK
+421 VTGKTTPFNKAFAVK
-436 AVPATGFEFDYV
+436 AVPAPGFEFDYV
-448 KIRHGYNLEGTDEL
+448 KIRHGYNLEGANEL
-462 YGNKQWEEVTVKAS
+462 YGNKQWEEVRVNAS
-476 EFTNGQYTVPASM
+476 QFTNGEYTIPASM

-502 VSAISAAEAKDNGIS
+502 VTAISGTEAKDNGVS
-517 FHTESGRLIVSAESA
+517 FRTEPGKLIVSTESV
-532 QNLSIVDATGNA
+532 QSLNIVDTAGSA
-544 VFSGKVEGTRT
+544 VFSGIVEGTHT
-555 IMLHSG
+555 IMLHAG
-561 VYVANGKKM
+561 VYVANGKKL

>member
-8 CLAGLIVPLSM
+8 CLAGIMIPMAM
-19 QAQVRMVC
+19 QAQNQTIC

-32 DSYKKVGVY
+32 DSYKKVSVY

-49 RTGRLNG
+49 RTGRLKG
-56 NAKVVS
+56 NAKVVN
-62 NHLNGIDALL
+62 NHLNDTDITL
-72 GRAPN
+72 GYAPN

-95 GALVELN
+95 GALVELK
-102 EPLALKKQTQYVHV
+102 EPLALNKQTQYVHIK
-116 MMHSPKASKVM
+116 MYAPKSSKVM
-127 LIGLGSRTDRA
+127 LIGLGNRTDRTH
-138 QQPKTTEQFWSV
+138 QPKTTEQFWSV
-150 PSSQLEA
+150 PRNQVEA
-157 DKWCDIVFPV
+157 NKWCDIVFPI
-167 SGADGINIY
+167 SGANGINIY
-176 SLLVVIDRDSPH
+176 SLLVVVDRESPH
-188 AMSEDY
+188 ALSADY
-194 AAYIDDIVLSTSSE
+194 AAYIDDIILSTSSD

-214 PYPINYETSAKIT
+214 PYPINYETSTKIT
-227 HSERYT
+227 HAERYT
-233 TGVSFKGSDG
+233 TGITFKGSEG
-243 KAQSIAVSQQTDKL
+243 TQNIAVNQKTDKL
-257 LYHDKMDE
+257 LYHDKMDK

-270 PGETLTPTVSFSG
+270 PGETLTPSVDFKG

-292 DKDND
+292 DKGND
-297 GAFNVTYDD
+297 GAFNVTYNDN
-306 SSITDMG
+306 SITDMG

-318 SLFKGMTSTGVTVA
+318 SLFKGKTSTGATVA

-421 VTGKTTPFNKAFAIK
+421 VTGKTTPFNKAFAVK
-436 AVPATGFEFDYV
+436 AVPAPGFEFDYV
-448 KIRHGYNLEGTDEL
+448 KIRHGYNLEGANEL
-462 YGNKQWEEVTVKAS
+462 YGNKQWEEVRVNAS
-476 EFTNGQYTVPASM
+476 QFTNGEYTIPASM

-502 VSAISAAEAKDNGIS
+502 VTAISGTEAKDNGVS
-517 FHTESGRLIVSAESA
+517 FRTEPGKLIVSTESV
-532 QNLSIVDATGNA
+532 QSLNIVDTAGSA
-544 VFSGKVEGTRT
+544 VFSGIVEGTHT
-555 IMLHSG
+555 IMLHAG
-561 VYVANGKKM
+561 VYVANGKKL

>member
-8 CLAGLIVPLSM
+8 CLAGIMIPMAM
-19 QAQVRMVC
+19 QAQNQTIC

-32 DSYKKVGVY
+32 DSYKKVSVY

-49 RTGRLNG
+49 RTGRLKG
-56 NAKVVS
+56 NAKVVN
-62 NHLNGIDALL
+62 NHLNDTDITL
-72 GRAPN
+72 GYAPN

-95 GALVELN
+95 GALVELK
-102 EPLALKKQTQYVHV
+102 EPLALKKQTQYVHIK
-116 MMHSPKASKVM
+116 MYAPKSSKVM
-127 LIGLGSRTDRA
+127 LIGLGNRTDRTH
-138 QQPKTTEQFWSV
+138 QPKTTEQFWSV
-150 PSSQLEA
+150 PRNQVEA
-157 DKWCDIVFPV
+157 NKWCDIVFPI
-167 SGADGINIY
+167 SGANGINIY
-176 SLLVVIDRDSPH
+176 SLLVVVDRESPH
-188 AMSEDY
+188 ALSADY
-194 AAYIDDIVLSTSSE
+194 AAYIDDIILSTSSD

-214 PYPINYETSAKIT
+214 PYPINYETSTKIT
-227 HSERYT
+227 HAERYT
-233 TGVSFKGSDG
+233 TGITFKGSEG
-243 KAQSIAVSQQTDKL
+243 TQNIAVNQKTDKL
-257 LYHDKMDE
+257 LYHDKMDK

-270 PGETLTPTVSFSG
+270 PGETLTPSVDFKG

-292 DKDND
+292 DKGND
-297 GAFNVTYDD
+297 GAFNVTYNDN
-306 SSITDMG
+306 SITDMG

-318 SLFKGMTSTGVTVA
+318 SLFKGKTSTGATVS

-421 VTGKTTPFNKAFAIK
+421 VTGKTTPFNKAFAVK
-436 AVPATGFEFDYV
+436 AVPAPGFEFDYV
-448 KIRHGYNLEGTDEL
+448 KIRHGYNLEGANEL
-462 YGNKQWEEVTVKAS
+462 YGNKQWEEVRVNAS
-476 EFTNGQYTVPASM
+476 QFTNGEYTIPASM

-502 VSAISAAEAKDNGIS
+502 VTAISGTEAKDNGVS
-517 FHTESGRLIVSAESA
+517 FRTEPGKLIVSTESA
-532 QNLSIVDATGNA
+532 QSLNIVDTAGSA
-544 VFSGKVEGTRT
+544 VFSGIVEGTHT
-555 IMLHSG
+555 IMLHAG
-561 VYVANGKKM
+561 VYVANGKKL

>member
-8 CLAGLIVPLSM
+8 CLAGIMIPMAM
-19 QAQVRMVC
+19 QAQNQTIC

-32 DSYKKVGVY
+32 DSYKKVSVY

-49 RTGRLNG
+49 RTGRLKG
-56 NAKVVS
+56 NAKVVN
-62 NHLNGIDALL
+62 NHLNDTDITL
-72 GRAPN
+72 GYAPN

-95 GALVELN
+95 GALVELK
-102 EPLALKKQTQYVHV
+102 EPLALKKQTQYVHIK
-116 MMHSPKASKVM
+116 MYAPKSSKVM
-127 LIGLGSRTDRA
+127 LIGLGNRTDRTH
-138 QQPKTTEQFWSV
+138 QPKTTEQFWSV
-150 PSSQLEA
+150 PRNQVEA
-157 DKWCDIVFPV
+157 NKWCDIVFPI
-167 SGADGINIY
+167 SGANGINIY
-176 SLLVVIDRDSPH
+176 SLLVVVDRESPH
-188 AMSEDY
+188 ALSADY
-194 AAYIDDIVLSTSSE
+194 AAYIDDIILSTSSD

-214 PYPINYETSAKIT
+214 PYPINYETSTKIT
-227 HSERYT
+227 HAERYT
-233 TGVSFKGSDG
+233 TGITFKGSEG
-243 KAQSIAVSQQTDKL
+243 TQNIAVNQKTDKL
-257 LYHDKMDE
+257 LYHDKMAT

-270 PGETLTPTVSFSG
+270 PGETLTPTANFNG

-292 DKDND
+292 DKGND
-297 GAFNVTYDD
+297 GAFNVTYNDN
-306 SSITDMG
+306 SITDMG

-318 SLFKGMTSTGVTVA
+318 SLFKSKTSTGATVA

-421 VTGKTTPFNKAFAIK
+421 VTGKTTPFNKAFAVK
-436 AVPATGFEFDYV
+436 AVPAPGFEFDYV
-448 KIRHGYNLEGTDEL
+448 KIRHGYNLEGANEL
-462 YGNKQWEEVTVKAS
+462 YGNKQWEEVRVNAS
-476 EFTNGQYTVPASM
+476 QFTNGEYTIPASM

-502 VSAISAAEAKDNGIS
+502 VTAISGTEAKDNGVS
-517 FHTESGRLIVSAESA
+517 FRTEPGKLIVSTESV
-532 QNLSIVDATGNA
+532 QSLNIVDTAGSA
-544 VFSGKVEGTRT
+544 VFSGIVEGTHT
-555 IMLHSG
+555 IMLHAG
-561 VYVANGKKM
+561 VYVANGKKL

>member
-8 CLAGLIVPLSM
+8 CLAGIMIPMAM
-19 QAQVRMVC
+19 QAQNQTIC

-32 DSYKKVGVY
+32 DSYKKVSVY

-49 RTGRLNG
+49 RTGRLKG
-56 NAKVVS
+56 NAKVVN
-62 NHLNGIDALL
+62 NHLNDTDITL
-72 GRAPN
+72 GYAPN

-95 GALVELN
+95 GALVELK
-102 EPLALKKQTQYVHV
+102 EPLALKKQTQYVHIK
-116 MMHSPKASKVM
+116 MYAPKSSKVM
-127 LIGLGSRTDRA
+127 LIGLGNRTDRTH
-138 QQPKTTEQFWSV
+138 QPKTTEQFWSV
-150 PSSQLEA
+150 PRNQVEA
-157 DKWCDIVFPV
+157 NKWCDIVFPI
-167 SGADGINIY
+167 SGANGINIY
-176 SLLVVIDRDSPH
+176 SLLVVVDRESPH
-188 AMSEDY
+188 ALSADY
-194 AAYIDDIVLSTSSE
+194 AAYIDDIILSTSSD

-214 PYPINYETSAKIT
+214 PYPINYETSTKIT
-227 HSERYT
+227 HAERYT
-233 TGVSFKGSDG
+233 TGITFKGSEG
-243 KAQSIAVSQQTDKL
+243 TQNIAVNQKTDKL
-257 LYHDKMDE
+257 LYHDKMAT

-270 PGETLTPTVSFSG
+270 PGETLTPKANFNG

-292 DKDND
+292 DKGND
-297 GAFNVTYDD
+297 GAFNVTYNDN
-306 SSITDMG
+306 SITDMG

-318 SLFKGMTSTGVTVA
+318 SLFKGKTSTGATVA

-421 VTGKTTPFNKAFAIK
+421 VTGKTTPFNKAFAVK
-436 AVPATGFEFDYV
+436 AVPAPGFEFDYV
-448 KIRHGYNLEGTDEL
+448 KIRHGYNLEGANEL
-462 YGNKQWEEVTVKAS
+462 YGNKQWEEVRVNAS
-476 EFTNGQYTVPASM
+476 QFTNGEYTIPASM

-502 VSAISAAEAKDNGIS
+502 VTAISETEAKDNSVS
-517 FHTESGRLIVSAESA
+517 FRTEPGKLIVSTESV
-532 QNLSIVDATGNA
+532 QSLNIVDTAGSA
-544 VFSGKVEGTRT
+544 VFSGIVEGTHT
-555 IMLHSG
+555 IMLHAG
-561 VYVANGKKM
+561 VYVANGKKL

>member
-1 MNAKKYI
+1 M
-8 CLAGLIVPLSM
+8 VPLAM
-19 QAQVRMVC
+19 QAQNQTIC

-32 DSYKKVGVY
+32 DSYKKVSVY
-41 DTWADSPF
+41 DTWTDSPF
-49 RTGRLNG
+49 RTGRLKG
-56 NAKVVS
+56 NTKVVN
-62 NHLNGIDALL
+62 NHLTDTDPIL
-72 GRAPN
+72 GYAPN

-102 EPLALKKQTQYVHV
+102 EPLALTKQTKYVHIK
-116 MMHSPKASKVM
+116 MYSPKSNKVM
-127 LIGLGSRTDRA
+127 LIGLGKRTDRA
-138 QQPKTTEQFWSV
+138 QQPQTTEQFWSIPRNQV
-150 PSSQLEA
+150 EA
-157 DKWCDIVFPV
+157 NKWCDIVFPI
-167 SGADGINIY
+167 SGANGINIY
-176 SLLVVIDRDSPH
+176 SLLVVVDRESPH
-188 AMSEDY
+188 ALNEDY
-194 AAYIDDIVLSTSSE
+194 ATYIDDIILSTSSD

-227 HSERYT
+227 HNDRYST
-233 TGVSFKGSDG
+233 SVSFNGSAG
-243 KAQSIAVSQQTDKL
+243 KQTIAVNQKTDKL
-257 LYHDKMDE
+257 LYQDKMDK

-270 PGETLTPTVSFSG
+270 PGETITPSVDFKG

-306 SSITDMG
+306 NNITDMG

-318 SLFKGMTSTGVTVA
+318 SLFKGKTSTGATV
-332 GTQSPSAN
+332 GDGQSPSAN

-356 IRYKL
+356 IRYKV

-373 AANPITGNGGIIVD
+373 GANPITGNGGIIVD

-393 ADNVNL
+393 ADNVSL

-411 GDILLANGDA
+411 GNILLANGDA
-421 VTGKTTPFNKAFAIK
+421 LTGKTTPFNKAFTVK
-436 AVPATGFEFDYV
+436 AVPADGFEFDYV
-448 KIRHGYNLEGTDEL
+448 KIRHGYNLEGANEL
-462 YGNKQWEEVTVKAS
+462 YGNKQWEEVIVKAS
-476 EFTNGQYTVPASM
+476 QFTNGEYTIPASM

-502 VSAISAAEAKDNGIS
+502 VTAINKTEAKDNTIS
-517 FHTESGRLIVSAESA
+517 FRTEPGKMIVSAETA
-532 QNLSIVDATGNA
+532 QCLNIVDTAGSA
-544 VFSGKVEGTRT
+544 VFNGTVEGTRT
-555 IMLHSG
+555 IMLHAG
-561 VYVANGKKM
+561 VYVVNGKKL